1 MFHGPG
7 LVYSPKCKPS
17 SPRLI
22 QAFFV
27 SWAGLL
33 KALRP
38 PVDAAMRDSASPFG
52 GSYIFHGGSCA
63 ASSSPFPATK
73 RFRPPA
79 AAGEPFRVLVGYDPR
94 ENEVCRRNLLRRSS
108 GSTCAP
114 SANRTSA
121 PRGTSVEALEA
132 TGKRP
137 SDFADTLGLPFEFC
151 SVAEKA
157 GDVYPEKLGVMR
169 RDAVAVH
176 WLHHSLY
183 DVTGSDSNTLWLIQ
197 RREHTTGPSVDFLMS
212 MEQGLSNVQIERMTE
227 VDDQRVMRVNRM
239 SLDLWRKE
247 HKVVLKPASVGR
259 EKLRSMFRE
268 QILVPAVVKLAK
280 EALPENKCIVIG
292 LKITGEARSEEAVTK
307 YGNNYVDSGYH
318 MNLKWEFHSEI
329 GSSVLQM

>member
-1 MFHGPG
+1 MLSH
-7 LVYSPKCKPS
+7 PKIS
-17 SPRLI
+17 N
-22 QAFFV
+22 
-27 SWAGLL
+27 
-33 KALRP
+33 
-38 PVDAAMRDSASPFG
+38 FG
-52 GSYIFHGGSCA
+52 IFHGGSCA

-79 AAGEPFRVLVGYDPR
+79 AAAGEPFRVFVGYDPR

-197 RREHTTGPSVDFLMS
+197 RREHTTWPSVDFLMS
-212 MEQGLSNVQIERMTE
+212 MEQVGVLQRTMLTDEEVGSLGLSNVQIERMTE

-239 SLDLWRKE
+239 SLYLWRKE
-247 HKVVLKPASVGR
+247 HKVVLKPAGAGR

-268 QILVPAVVKLAK
+268 QRADSDAENTAGTSREKSRIMFTEEYFVVPAVVKLAK

-292 LKITGEARSEEAVTK
+292 LKSTGEARTEEAVTK